1 MKYAFLLVGVTILLM
16 DGGEEVVIRYGECI
30 IQRETNHTV
39 VGSRRGKG
47 LVGFRWLWWGVRRR
61 VGRY

>member
-1 MKYAFLLVGVTILLM
+1 MLLM
-16 DGGEEVVIRYGECI
+16 DGGEEVAIRYGECI

-39 VGSRRGKG
+39 AGSRRGKG
-47 LVGFRWLWWGVRRR
+47 LVEFLCLWWGVRRR